1 MCANLGDLYA
11 RSFVTFLFIFIP
23 LQNNSRQDSIDELCL
38 KEEALKQRDE
48 MVTCLLEEL
57 VKVRQGLAESEDTI
71 RSLKTKIEEL
81 EEDKKTL
88 RETTP
93 DNSVAHLQD
102 ELIASKLREAEAT
115 LSLKDLKQRVQE
127 LNTQWQKQLQV
138 SYCRYNQKLSVVHKR
153 FFLSPKKEHR
163 NDNLQAPDS
172 TPKKLLFW
180 DTSKSNDT
188 QKLEEELMTTRIR
201 EMETLT
207 ELKEL
212 RLKVRKFQIV
222 WH

>member
-1 MCANLGDLYA
+1 M
-11 RSFVTFLFIFIP
+11 
-23 LQNNSRQDSIDELCL
+23 

-48 MVTCLLEEL
+48 MVSCLLEEL
-57 VKVRQGLAESEDTI
+57 VKVRQGLAESEDQI
-71 RSLKTKIEEL
+71 RNLKSKVEEL

-102 ELIASKLREAEAT
+102 ELIASKLREAEAS

-127 LNTQWQKQLQV
+127 LSTQWQRQLQESRSDHNAAAAV
-138 SYCRYNQKLSVVHKR
+138 
-153 FFLSPKKEHR
+153 
-163 NDNLQAPDS
+163 DS
-172 TPKKLLFW
+172 TPKKLLTNFF
-180 DTSKSNDT
+180 DNSKSNEHT

-212 RLKVRKFQIV
+212 RLKVGSRKYF
-222 WH
+222 

>member
-1 MCANLGDLYA
+1 MCQLGNFPVRLFV
-11 RSFVTFLFIFIP
+11 SFFFIS

-138 SYCRYNQKLSVVHKR
+138 SH
-153 FFLSPKKEHR
+153 
-163 NDNLQAPDS
+163 
-172 TPKKLLFW
+172 
-180 DTSKSNDT
+180 
-188 QKLEEELMTTRIR
+188 
-201 EMETLT
+201 
-207 ELKEL
+207 
-212 RLKVRKFQIV
+212 
-222 WH
+222 